1 MVGGK
6 WQSYHS
12 YFNAEVQSELNCVIS
27 DWIAAPLLHSLF
39 DPEILC
45 ATAVLW
51 AQTTVF
57 YSWSYQY
64 TFCKCSL
71 LHTTKTTFFS
81 LTLRPG
87 IRLGSKYLSYAL
99 GSGLSISAV
108 SSWVAMQ
115 FLKSVCL
122 TAHSTH
128 TQQLNRNRR
137 PQWEITTF
145 TGTYGPQPL
154 SV

>member
-1 MVGGK
+1 MVCLAQRFSVLLLFCEHK
-6 WQSYHS
+6 QQSSALDHTS
-12 YFNAEVQSELNCVIS
+12 TLIANA
-27 DWIAAPLLHSLF
+27 
-39 DPEILC
+39 LC
-45 ATAVLW
+45 YIQL
-51 AQTTVF
+51 
-57 YSWSYQY
+57 
-64 TFCKCSL
+64 K
-71 LHTTKTTFFS
+71 KTFFS

-99 GSGLSISAV
+99 GSGLGISAV

-128 TQQLNRNRR
+128 TQQLNGNRR

-154 SV
+154 SI